1 MTTEIDRKIAV
12 IFIADVVGYSKHM
25 EKNENATIKS
35 YTACEKILDKLLKKY
50 KGSVFNTAGDSVLA
64 EFQSAV
70 NAVECGVDFQNEI
83 KKRNQSDNTA
93 FKLEFRLGINMG
105 DIVKKDGNL
114 IGDGVNIAARLE
126 ALAQPNGVT
135 ISKSVYDFVV
145 PKTKMT
151 FNDLGIQKVKQNEF
165 HAFDILLDPSQKRKL
180 KTRLKPNMI
189 TIGAFSALVTLS
201 LIGFSYLNSNYNTSI
216 SADNGSAVEAEK
228 ILGRTLLISPF
239 INKSGS
245 DAYDYLS
252 EGITDHLISSI
263 SSTVLLNIVPRQQSY
278 VANEKNYS
286 FSQIRNKM
294 NVSFILNGSTYV
306 ANDKFR
312 INFELIGLEKDE
324 ILWSESREFSLE
336 KFFES
341 QDEIEFLVRRVLQ
354 SKLTMGESYSS
365 SIARY
370 FEDRTEYRNV
380 LKLITEPYKDN
391 FFVTEKYAEPFKLL
405 TERNPNNSFAHFLY
419 AQALL
424 KQQRAGKL
432 AFKDYELMQNAIIK
446 AKELD
451 SENSAVYPVLASIGA
466 WTMGMNIVEA
476 QEYNLKG
483 VELGPDN
490 FLTLFLAGSNFDVG
504 RISDA
509 ISYLLR
515 AKQIAPYGP
524 NDVDPQLIRAYLY
537 AKKQVTDSVSKAEK
551 IAEKMLTHPEDYKV
565 FWGNVYSVYIKA
577 RTERIPEGKEILNKF
592 LKQKELSIREVL
604 RKVKN
609 ANYAD
614 KLFTDYISYIL
625 ILTHDVN
632 LLEELKSEFL
642 IDDAEFDEETLK
654 KLRKEFKVP
663 GNT

>member
-25 EKNENATIKS
+25 EKDENATIKS
-35 YTACEKILDKLLKKY
+35 YNACEKILDKLLKKY
-50 KGSVFNTAGDSVLA
+50 RGSVFNTAGDSVLA
-64 EFQSAV
+64 EFPSAV
-70 NAVECGVDFQNEI
+70 NAVQCGVDFQNEI
-83 KKRNQSDNTA
+83 KRRNQSDKTVV
-93 FKLEFRLGINMG
+93 KLEFRLGINMG
-105 DIVKKDGNL
+105 DVVKKEGNL

-180 KTRLKPNMI
+180 KTKPKSNI
-189 TIGAFSALVTLS
+189 TIIGAFAALVMFGLLS
-201 LIGFSYLNSNYNTSI
+201 FSYLKSNYSTSI
-216 SADNGSAVEAEK
+216 SADNGAEIESEK

-239 INKSGS
+239 INRSGS
-245 DAYDYLS
+245 DTYDYLS

-263 SSTVLLNIVPRQQSY
+263 SSTVLLNIVPRQQSFITK
-278 VANEKNYS
+278 EKNYS
-286 FSQIRNKM
+286 FAQIRERM

-306 ANDKFR
+306 SNDKFR

-336 KFFES
+336 NFFDA

-365 SIARY
+365 SLARY
-370 FEDRTEYRNV
+370 FKDRTEYRTV

-391 FFVTEKYAEPFKLL
+391 FFVTEKYAEPFRLL
-405 TERNPNNSFAHFLY
+405 TERNPKNSFAHFLY

-451 SENSAVYPVLASIGA
+451 PYNSAVYPAFFYWSLDNG
-466 WTMGMNIVEA
+466 N
-476 QEYNLKG
+476 EY
-483 VELGPDN
+483 
-490 FLTLFLAGSNFDVG
+490 S
-504 RISDA
+504 
-509 ISYLLR
+509 
-515 AKQIAPYGP
+515 
-524 NDVDPQLIRAYLY
+524 
-537 AKKQVTDSVSKAEK
+537 
-551 IAEKMLTHPEDYKV
+551 
-565 FWGNVYSVYIKA
+565 
-577 RTERIPEGKEILNKF
+577 
-592 LKQKELSIREVL
+592 
-604 RKVKN
+604 
-609 ANYAD
+609 
-614 KLFTDYISYIL
+614 
-625 ILTHDVN
+625 
-632 LLEELKSEFL
+632 
-642 IDDAEFDEETLK
+642 
-654 KLRKEFKVP
+654 
-663 GNT
+663 